1 MSTIKV
7 STIANVSGSLSMP
20 VTDIYYGTARAWV
33 LFYGTTNSGGYCD
46 VYGAHNVDSV
56 SDLGVGEYQINFSS
70 GALPYSDYCVT
81 GMAQRSGTND
91 DVNLAIKFGTTP
103 TTAALRIAAR
113 TSSSG
118 ATQDPSRVCVAV
130 FVS

>member
-1 MSTIKV
+1 MSTIKADN
-7 STIANVSGSLSMP
+7 IANRTGSLTKATSS
-20 VTDIYYGTARAWV
+20 IIWGSAAAWV
-33 LFYGTTNSGGYCD
+33 VFNGTTNVGGNCD
-46 VYGAHNVDSV
+46 VLNSHNVSSV

-70 GALPYSDYCVT
+70 ALASPDYCVT
-81 GMAQRSGTND
+81 GMPQRSGTND
-91 DVNLAIKFGTTP
+91 DVNIAIKFGTTP
-103 TTAALRIAAR
+103 TTTALRIAAR

>member
-7 STIANVSGSLSMP
+7 STLANVSGSLTMA
-20 VTDIYYGTARAWV
+20 VTDIYYGTAKAWV
-33 LFYGTTNSGGYCD
+33 MFNGTTNTAGLCD
-46 VYGAHNVDSV
+46 VLASHNVNSV
-56 SDLGVGEYQINFSS
+56 SDLGVGEYQLNFAS
-70 GALPYSDYCVT
+70 GALPYADYCVT

-103 TTAALRIAAR
+103 TTTTLRIAAR

-118 ATQDPSRVCVAV
+118 AAQDPSRVCVAI
-130 FVS
+130 FAG